1 MNGNELIEKM
11 NDITNE
17 QRESLREFLND
28 GRGHTVAPIDFF
40 TDMGIPEEFLEPMV
54 NRNWSNFVQIPKGV
68 VKVAL
73 DCITDRPIGFV
84 DGEKYDSS
92 GNIKR
97 GWKLLLTPKEQEKG
111 YLESDSYYGITK
123 SRIKTLWLEETGED
137 EFDESNWEDYV
148 KEHGLNPRAQYWSHR
163 WEQGYEYEEGITSVQ
178 YKVPVSPSR
187 QNWGDREEI
196 TTEIKEGNGHFLIKY
211 DGTKRIDW
219 INGNKVA
226 FHKHQASKKPVTLK
240 VAEAWVRG
248 KIEDNAKDDTPFGSG
263 RLHSVGD
270 IRFSKKEG
278 EGYRPI
284 KDIAR
289 DYWQDSRDT
298 IDYHKRMVEKAVERC
313 SGILEFIKETDN
325 VPLGWVHEQ
334 LEPMGYMDVMWN
346 NGFMTPWVDGISC
359 STVITAM
366 KNALG
371 VEKSSTSFGRGSSAR
386 ENAGYLKECLEE
398 MGVLAQ

>member
-1 MNGNELIEKM
+1 
-11 NDITNE
+11 
-17 QRESLREFLND
+17 
-28 GRGHTVAPIDFF
+28 
-40 TDMGIPEEFLEPMV
+40 
-54 NRNWSNFVQIPKGV
+54 
-68 VKVAL
+68 
-73 DCITDRPIGFV
+73 
-84 DGEKYDSS
+84 
-92 GNIKR
+92 
-97 GWKLLLTPKEQEKG
+97 
-111 YLESDSYYGITK
+111 
-123 SRIKTLWLEETGED
+123 
-137 EFDESNWEDYV
+137 
-148 KEHGLNPRAQYWSHR
+148 
-163 WEQGYEYEEGITSVQ
+163 
-178 YKVPVSPSR
+178 
-187 QNWGDREEI
+187 
-196 TTEIKEGNGHFLIKY
+196 LIKY

-371 VEKSSTSFGRGSSAR
+371 VEKSSTS
-386 ENAGYLKECLEE
+386 
-398 MGVLAQ
+398 